1 MAVNF
6 HVIRCEALHA
16 VDGILAMS
24 SVFRFVQSILILL
37 TDDVERATE
46 RCSLIDTW
54 RFELCKDT
62 TTMDIRWKLPSLLL
76 IGSLA
81 VGCGDT
87 ADTAPSAN
95 STVAA
100 PAATTTT
107 AAPAA
112 VQTQVAAKPIDPL
125 LAGLEFDDPEEF
137 PKARSTYEAN
147 RSDVGAVEDYAG
159 ILLGVAYAHAQGGNA
174 ELSNKALSLGGEV
187 IMTALQNNVAIKTLN
202 SDEKNAVP
210 AELLYGYACV
220 LSRNDQAAKSL
231 DVLNKAI
238 SVGFANEQVLNS
250 DTDLA
255 AVRELPEYAAAKESW
270 TAHFEGLKQ
279 KYKEGLIAKAKEDL
293 NAQKPFDFDFAL
305 TNVDGTP
312 IKLDDFKG
320 QVRIVDIW
328 GTWCPPCRNEV
339 PIFVKLQDAYGK
351 YGLQVIGLNDER
363 GPSPEANIQT
373 VKNFMANASVNYPC
387 AIVTPEVVEQV
398 PDFGGFPT
406 TLIIDHTG
414 KVRLKAFGFHEYE
427 YFDTVVRQLLT
438 EAAKSRATNT
448 N

>member
-1 MAVNF
+1 M
-6 HVIRCEALHA
+6 
-16 VDGILAMS
+16 
-24 SVFRFVQSILILL
+24 
-37 TDDVERATE
+37 
-46 RCSLIDTW
+46 
-54 RFELCKDT
+54 CKDT

-100 PAATTTT
+100 PTTTT
-107 AAPAA
+107 PAPAA
-112 VQTQVAAKPIDPL
+112 AQAQVAEKPVDPL

-137 PKARSTYEAN
+137 PKARSVYEAN
-147 RSDVGAVEDYAG
+147 RSDVAAVEDYAG

-174 ELSNKALSLGGEV
+174 EQSNKALSLGGEV
-187 IMTALQNNVAIKTLN
+187 IMTALQSGVPIKTLN
-202 SDEKNAVP
+202 TEEQNAVP

-220 LSRNDQAAKSL
+220 LSRDEQAVKSL

-238 SVGFANEQVLNS
+238 SVGFSNQQVLDN
-250 DTDLA
+250 DTDLV
-255 AVRELPEYAAAKESW
+255 AVRALPEYAAAKAQW
-270 TAHFEGLKQ
+270 LVRFEALKQ
-279 KYKEGLIAKAKEDL
+279 KHIDALIVQAKEDL
-293 NAQKPFDFDFAL
+293 KTQESFDFDFQL
-305 TNVDGTP
+305 TNVDGTA
-312 IKLDDFKG
+312 INLDDFKG

-328 GTWCPPCRNEV
+328 GTWCPPCREEV
-339 PIFVKLQDAYGK
+339 PIFVKLQDKYNK

-363 GPSPEANIQT
+363 GPSPDANIQT
-373 VKNFMANASVNYPC
+373 VKNFMQNASVNYPC

-406 TLIIDHTG
+406 TLVIDHTG
-414 KVRLKAFGFHEYE
+414 KVRLKAFGFHEFE
-427 YFDTVVRQLLT
+427 YFDTVVRELLT
-438 EAAKSRATNT
+438 EATRARAANT